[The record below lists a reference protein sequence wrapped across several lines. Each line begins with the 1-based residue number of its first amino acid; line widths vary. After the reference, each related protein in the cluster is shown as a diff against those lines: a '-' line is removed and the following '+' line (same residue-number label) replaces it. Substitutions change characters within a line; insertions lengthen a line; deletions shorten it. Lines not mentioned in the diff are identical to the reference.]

1 MRVAW
6 QQVFDVDIN
15 YYVRDNVDVFRLQ
28 AAGAERHNGSPSQ
41 GVRCL
46 QKDEQN
52 VSIREVVFLF
62 ALITDLRDVY
72 LTDCAGAN

>member
-1 MRVAW
+1 MSTL
-6 QQVFDVDIN
+6 IN

-28 AAGAERHNGSPSQ
+28 AAGAERHYGSSSQ

-52 VSIREVVFLF
+52 VSIRGPVSVCF
-62 ALITDLRDVY
+62 
-72 LTDCAGAN
+72 GN